1 MMPKYCCLLQKKKDP
16 IDPID
21 ASVDISNILV
31 CATTAR
37 LFTVDKRDG
46 SIFWDTKSPIGSSGG
61 IISISFLDQDKVL
74 IGGRG
79 RAACIDIRT
88 SDLLWKQK
96 MPRRWLCNEVGV
108 NVNHPKS
115 PGGDTQEKSHV
126 RQHTMVAAT
135 WGRVFAFDTETGDQL
150 WRFNCPEGRLGFPM
164 TLIDDTSLFVG
175 CNTMLYSLDP
185 ITGQLRWSTKLA
197 NSTFTFSK
205 YITLATF
212 NAGISG
218 GGASSSGQPLI
229 HISDLETKVLLAIRI
244 TIMIAIAVAKNAS

>member
-1 MMPKYCCLLQKKKDP
+1 MAKCFLLKKKNQP

-21 ASVDISNILV
+21 ASVNINNILL
-31 CATTAR
+31 CATNER

-46 SIFWDTKSPIGSSGG
+46 SIFWEIKSPIGSSGG
-61 IISISFLDQDKVL
+61 IVSISFLDQDKII

-79 RAACIDIRT
+79 RTACIDIRT

-108 NVNHPKS
+108 NVNHHKPTTA
-115 PGGDTQEKSHV
+115 GVQEKYHI

-150 WRFNCPEGRLGFPM
+150 WRFDCPKGRLGFPM

-175 CNTMLYSLDP
+175 CNTMLYSLHP
-185 ITGQLRWSTKLA
+185 ITGQLLWSTQLVD
-197 NSTFTFSK
+197 STFTLSK
-205 YITLATF
+205 YITLATL
-212 NAGISG
+212 NAGTSG
-218 GGASSSGQPLI
+218 GDATSSGQPLV
-229 HISDLETKVLLAIRI
+229 HISDLETKVLVAIKI